1 MIRDIAVAAV
11 LSVILVGVVIVWAT
25 NRRRW
30 EIAWRKRKTRNDPVL
45 EDTAVDPDEE
55 FWKRKRRDF

>member
-11 LSVILVGVVIVWAT
+11 LSVILVGVVIAMVV
-25 NRRRW
+25 RRR
-30 EIAWRKRKTRNDPVL
+30 KRNIHDSDSVL